1 MWKKIVK
8 FVKYFTTAMEK
19 IRLFDKTFKLFIPN
33 AEIEKA
39 IDEVAAKINKDN
51 EGCTD
56 IPVILCVLNGSMM
69 FTSALMKRLNFT
81 CELVSIKLS
90 SYAGTTTTGKVQ
102 ELMGF
107 TSDVTGRRVIVVE
120 DIVDTGN
127 TIVTLAEKLKEHKA
141 SEVKICTL
149 LFKPEAYTKDVKLDY
164 VGLSIPNAFIV
175 GYGLDYNEVGRN
187 FEDIYVLDK
196 EDHRLKFYV
205 IFGPPGAGKGTHATA
220 MAERYNLHHIS
231 TGELLRKEIAAGTE
245 LGRQAKALIEDG
257 RLVPDDVVI
266 RMIGQ
271 EFKTVKGVNGFL
283 LDGFPRT
290 IEQARVLDDM
300 LAKIGAELTAV
311 VSIMIPDEVVFDR
324 IRYRATIEGRADD
337 ASVEI
342 IQHRIDTYHAQTEP
356 EIAFYQEKGKYH
368 EVSGIGTIEEV
379 RERIFRL
386 VDTF

>member
-1 MWKKIVK
+1 
-8 FVKYFTTAMEK
+8 MEK

-69 FTSALMKRLNFT
+69 FTSALMKRLDFT
-81 CELVSIKLS
+81 CELASIKLS
-90 SYAGTTTTGKVQ
+90 SYEGTTTTGKVQ

-107 TSDVTGRRVIVVE
+107 TSNVSGRRVIVVE

-127 TIVTLAEKLKEHKA
+127 TIVTLAEKLKEHNA
-141 SEVKICTL
+141 REVKICTL
-149 LFKPEAYTKDVKLDY
+149 LFKPEAYSKDLKLDY

-196 EDHRLKFYV
+196 EESPLKFYV
-205 IFGPPGAGKGTHATA
+205 LFGPPGAGKGTQAAA
-220 MAERYNLHHIS
+220 MVDRYKLHHVS
-231 TGELLRKEIAAGTE
+231 TGDLLRKEIAADTE

-257 RLVPDDVVI
+257 RLVPDDVVV

-271 EFKTVKGVNGFL
+271 EFKTVKGVDGFL

-290 IEQARVLDDM
+290 IGQAEVLDDM
-300 LAKIGAELTAV
+300 LNKIGASLTAV
-311 VSIMIPDEVVFDR
+311 VSIMIPDEMVIER
-324 IRYRATIEGRADD
+324 ISHRAAIEGRADD
-337 ASVEI
+337 ADVEI
-342 IQHRIDTYHAQTEP
+342 IRHRIETYHAQTEP
-356 EIAFYQEKGKYH
+356 EIAYYQKSGKYH
-368 EVSGIGTIEEV
+368 EVDGVGTIEEV
-379 RERIFRL
+379 RDRIFAL
-386 VDTF
+386 VDRF

>member
-1 MWKKIVK
+1 
-8 FVKYFTTAMEK
+8 MEK

-81 CELVSIKLS
+81 CELVSIKLA
-90 SYAGTTTTGKVQ
+90 SYAGTSSTGEVK
-102 ELMGF
+102 EMMGF

-120 DIVDTGN
+120 DIVDTGG
-127 TIVTLAEKLKEHKA
+127 TIVTLARKLKEHKA
-141 SEVKICTL
+141 KEVKICTL
-149 LFKPEAYTKDVKLDY
+149 LFKPESYTKDVKLDY

-187 FEDIYVLDK
+187 FEDIYVIDTEPEK
-196 EDHRLKFYV
+196 MKYYI

-220 MAERYNLHHIS
+220 LAERYQLHHIS

-245 LGRQAKALIEDG
+245 LGLRAKALIEDG
-257 RLVPDDVVI
+257 RLVPDEVVEG
-266 RMIGQ
+266 MIES
-271 EFKTVKGVNGFL
+271 EFKTVKGVKGFL

-290 IEQARVLDDM
+290 IAQAEALDAM
-300 LAKIGAELTAV
+300 LAKGGEEVTAV
-311 VSIMIPDEVVFDR
+311 VSIMIPDETVVER
-324 IRYRATIEGRADD
+324 ISRRAAIEGRADD
-337 ASVEI
+337 ADVEI
-342 IQHRIDTYHAQTEP
+342 IRHRIDTYHTQTEP
-356 EIAFYQEKGKYH
+356 EIAYYRKTGKYH
-368 EVSGIGTIEEV
+368 EVDGIGTIEEV
-379 RERIFRL
+379 RDRIFTM
-386 VDTF
+386 VDKL

>member
-1 MWKKIVK
+1 
-8 FVKYFTTAMEK
+8 MEK

-33 AEIEKA
+33 AKIEKA

-69 FTSALMKRLNFT
+69 FTSALMKRLDFT
-81 CELVSIKLS
+81 CELASIKLS
-90 SYAGTTTTGKVQ
+90 SYAGTTTTGKVK

-107 TSDVTGRRVIVVE
+107 TSDVSGRRVIVVE

-127 TIVTLAEKLKEHKA
+127 TIVTLAERLKEHNAK
-141 SEVKICTL
+141 EVKICTL

-196 EDHRLKFYV
+196 EDHKMKYFVL
-205 IFGPPGAGKGTHATA
+205 FGPPGAGKGTQAAA
-220 MAERYNLHHIS
+220 MVERYNLHHVS
-231 TGELLRKEIAAGTE
+231 TGDLLRKEIAAGTE
-245 LGRQAKALIEDG
+245 LGREVKALIEDG

-266 RMIGQ
+266 RLIGQ
-271 EFKTVKGVNGFL
+271 EFQTVKGVDGFL

-290 IEQARVLDDM
+290 IEQARILDDM
-300 LAKIGAELTAV
+300 LDKVGASLTAV
-311 VSIMIPDEVVFDR
+311 VSIMIPDEMVIER
-324 IRYRATIEGRADD
+324 ISHRAAIEGRADD
-337 ASVEI
+337 ANVEI
-342 IQHRIDTYHAQTEP
+342 IRHRIETYHAQTEP
-356 EIAFYQEKGKYH
+356 EIPYYKEQGKYH
-368 EVSGIGTIEEV
+368 EIDGVGSIEEV
-379 RERIFRL
+379 RDRIFTL
-386 VDTF
+386 VDIF

>member
-205 IFGPPGAGKGTHATA
+205 IFGPPGAGKGTHAAA

-245 LGRQAKALIEDG
+245 LGLQAKSLIEDG

-379 RERIFRL
+379 RDRIFKL